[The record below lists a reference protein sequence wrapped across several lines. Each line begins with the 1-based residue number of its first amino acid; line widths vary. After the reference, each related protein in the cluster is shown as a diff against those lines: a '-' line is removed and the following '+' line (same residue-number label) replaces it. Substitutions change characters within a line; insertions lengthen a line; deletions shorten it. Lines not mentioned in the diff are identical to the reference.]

1 MSNPFA
7 DEEDYLNEEEIIT
20 SDVASISVSSNDI
33 AYVPVV
39 EAITVNPFGD
49 DGNDGNDGIRLNKET
64 ETTSSNPFG
73 DDGNVTTNAPPPL
86 PPKNRYKTNETMNSI
101 PPTPPK
107 RNENQGMSVAARR
120 SSGPPLSF
128 GVPNDTREKM
138 PEPRKSVGLQRDPNS
153 GLVSNPFDAPNEDKT
168 RKVSLTFDKV
178 NKSLL
183 PLSADQRSILIHGW
197 ELNASIEALKLHHT
211 SAVAVQKLYEQGK
224 VSSNSNSL
232 ASLWK
237 PPLLIRV
244 GSWLPNYDDQ
254 STGYIVTV
262 TLGAAVNIS
271 WQVTLRYSKF
281 LEFYQDVC
289 RCLSKV
295 KVDIEIMQNKFP
307 QDRLSNWLKGMTD
320 DVRNKRKTA
329 LDSWLR
335 ELFATPVHY
344 YYSLLLFIITTISY
358 NIFVHYYYYIVLN
371 NRHFVITTITLGYH
385 DNPSNI

>member
-7 DEEDYLNEEEIIT
+7 DEEDNEEEIIT
-20 SDVASISVSSNDI
+20 SDIASISISSNDI

-49 DGNDGNDGIRLNKET
+49 DENDVNDRNDGVRLNKET

-73 DDGNVTTNAPPPL
+73 DDGNVATNTPPPL

-101 PPTPPK
+101 PTPPK
-107 RNENQGMSVAARR
+107 RMNENQGMSVAARR

-138 PEPRKSVGLQRDPNS
+138 PEPRKSVGLQRYPHS

-211 SAVAVQKLYEQGK
+211 SDVAVQKLYEQGK
-224 VSSNSNSL
+224 AASNSNSL
-232 ASLWK
+232 ANLWK

-244 GSWLPNYDDQ
+244 GSWY
-254 STGYIVTV
+254 V
-262 TLGAAVNIS
+262 TL
-271 WQVTLRYSKF
+271 
-281 LEFYQDVC
+281 
-289 RCLSKV
+289 
-295 KVDIEIMQNKFP
+295 
-307 QDRLSNWLKGMTD
+307 
-320 DVRNKRKTA
+320 
-329 LDSWLR
+329 
-335 ELFATPVHY
+335 
-344 YYSLLLFIITTISY
+344 LLLSFYHSIITITITISGSL
-358 NIFVHYYYYIVLN
+358 IMMIKVP
-371 NRHFVITTITLGYH
+371 VI
-385 DNPSNI
+385 S